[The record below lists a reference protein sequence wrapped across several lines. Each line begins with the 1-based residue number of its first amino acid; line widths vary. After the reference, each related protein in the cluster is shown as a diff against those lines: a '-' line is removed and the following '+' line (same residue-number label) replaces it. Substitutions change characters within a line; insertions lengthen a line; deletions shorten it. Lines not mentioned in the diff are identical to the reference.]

1 MMTVFTTVICIL
13 ADLSHTIKNEWLGL
27 IATVLLSAFV
37 SEKAE
42 DPDAPPPPTI
52 QIVVVP
58 IGAIVMLGLHN
69 PPRT

>member
-37 SEKAE
+37 SANAE
-42 DPDAPPPPTI
+42 DPDAPPPTI

>member
-37 SEKAE
+37 SANAE
-42 DPDAPPPPTI
+42 DPDAPPTI
-52 QIVVVP
+52 QNVVIP